1 MVEMKEEGME
11 GVEASMSAVR
21 HVLLSPHLDDAVLSC
36 GASIALQ
43 RAGGE
48 SVEVL
53 TIFAGH
59 PRLDLLSF
67 YAAKLHEAAGNP
79 PDMVG
84 TRRGENE
91 AACRVLVAVP
101 VCLDYLDAPYR
112 TDPAN
117 GAFLYTSDEQLMGGH
132 LHPADFGL
140 VDELAAAIAQHYD
153 RFQNT
158 LFHAPLAAGGHVDHL
173 IVRAAALKLEQR
185 GFAFCFYEDYPYV
198 EQGHPLVS
206 ALARPGGR
214 GWMAELRLV
223 QEPHVTLKCEAIAC
237 YRSQI
242 PVLFGDAEA
251 MVCRVREH
259 MILVGGGAGY
269 AERFWV
275 SCPSHNPVWL
285 GGR

>member
-1 MVEMKEEGME
+1 MEMKEEGME
-11 GVEASMSAVR
+11 SVEASMSAVR

-36 GASIALQ
+36 GASIAQQ

-59 PRLDLLSF
+59 PRLDLLSS

-91 AACRVLVAVP
+91 AACRVLGAKP

-132 LHPADFGL
+132 LHPADFCL
-140 VDELAAAIAQHYD
+140 VDDLAAVIAQRYH
-153 RFQNT
+153 RSASA
-158 LFHAPLAAGGHVDHL
+158 LFYAPLAAGGHVDHL
-173 IVRAAALKLEQR
+173 IVRVAALKLEQR
-185 GFAFCFYEDYPYV
+185 GFPVCFYEDYPYA
-198 EQGHPLVS
+198 EQGHALVS
-206 ALARPGGR
+206 ALARPGRR

-251 MVCRVREH
+251 MVRRVRAH
-259 MILVGGGAGY
+259 MILVGGGARY
-269 AERFWV
+269 AEQFWR
-275 SCPSHNPVWL
+275 SCPSHNLV
-285 GGR
+285 